1 MYMGILREKT
11 LPVRERWDARP
22 LRDGD
27 KEEETKMKE
36 QSLYDLIAKKKKV
49 SRAADLRT

>member
-1 MYMGILREKT
+1 MGILREKT

-27 KEEETKMKE
+27 KEEETKNE
-36 QSLYDLIAKKKKV
+36 
-49 SRAADLRT
+49 RTIFG